1 MRTTFAFSVSV
12 IAFLLAVVPASAQ
25 EDTVSPH
32 TSAPPSVALHVEQ
45 PAAPAPAGQTRDSGV
60 HQPIAPAHDSDDLLA
75 QYFDNG
81 TRTPQQGAGY
91 FPDVPR
97 ETVDD
102 LVIAPAYGRRTV
114 LAAFQLGVGLQLISL
129 AEVDNSF
136 FVENGAD
143 SFGLTLP
150 ATIEAGGYM
159 EFAGLVRV
167 GLVGNG
173 FFAAARNRGTSGGSL
188 GASLEFGGGDVW
200 RFWGGAVV
208 GGRWISADA
217 QDEAGRDYGWNAR
230 FLQYRLHGHVERQLN
245 PWVSLR
251 LTPWLGFGTLR
262 NETFDVPL
270 PRDAPSNVIPVD
282 SGYREFSAGLLFSVV
297 LGTGR

>member
-1 MRTTFAFSVSV
+1 MRTTFAFSVSA
-12 IAFLLAVVPASAQ
+12 IALLLFVVPASAQ
-25 EDTVSPH
+25 EDTVPPH
-32 TSAPPSVALHVEQ
+32 TIALPSIALQAEQ
-45 PAAPAPAGQTRDSGV
+45 PAAPTPAGRTPDSSV
-60 HQPIAPAHDSDDLLA
+60 HQPVAPAHDSDDLLA

-81 TRTPQQGAGY
+81 TGGPQQGAGY

-97 ETVDD
+97 ETIDD
-102 LVIAPAYGRRTV
+102 LVIAPTYGRRTV
-114 LAAFQLGVGLQLISL
+114 LAAFHLGGGLQFMSL
-129 AEVDNSF
+129 TKVDNSF
-136 FVENGAD
+136 FAPNESD
-143 SFGLTLP
+143 RFGLTLP

-217 QDEAGRDYGWNAR
+217 QDDEGRDYGWNAR

-251 LTPWLGFGTLR
+251 LTPWLGMGTLR

-270 PRDAPSNVIPVD
+270 PRDAPSNVIPAD
-282 SGYREFSAGLLFSVV
+282 SGYREISGGLLFSVV